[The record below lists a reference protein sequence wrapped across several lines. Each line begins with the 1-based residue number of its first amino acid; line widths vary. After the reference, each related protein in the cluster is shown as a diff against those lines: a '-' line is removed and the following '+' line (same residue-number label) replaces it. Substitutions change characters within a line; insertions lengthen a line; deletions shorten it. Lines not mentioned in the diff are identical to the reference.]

1 MTTSLRLLLV
11 EDHPLFRKGLRAL
24 MTAEPDIEVVGEA
37 TDQADAVELAATL
50 RPDVVLM
57 DLQLSAGN
65 GISAIRSMLADN
77 PAVRVLVVTLFEDD
91 ASLFAAVRAG
101 ARGYVLKDA
110 DEDEMIRAVR
120 AVASGEAIFSPAVA
134 GRVLTFFSTGP
145 RAAPEAFPDLTQRER
160 EILDRMAKGHDN
172 GRIAGD
178 LSLSAKT
185 VANNV
190 STILGKLQV
199 VDRIQAVLQARDA
212 GLGRD

>member
-1 MTTSLRLLLV
+1 MAGRLL
-11 EDHPLFRKGLRAL
+11 
-24 MTAEPDIEVVGEA
+24 
-37 TDQADAVELAATL
+37 
-50 RPDVVLM
+50 
-57 DLQLSAGN
+57 S
-65 GISAIRSMLADN
+65 
-77 PAVRVLVVTLFEDD
+77 
-91 ASLFAAVRAG
+91 
-101 ARGYVLKDA
+101 
-110 DEDEMIRAVR
+110 
-120 AVASGEAIFSPAVA
+120 
-134 GRVLTFFSTGP
+134 FFSTGP